1 MGGVIERKEAYI
13 PALTIL
19 AVPWCMLLSDSL
31 GSLYEMQKRSR
42 WVILVDGDGEKREA
56 AITLI
61 LLD

>member
-19 AVPWCMLLSDSL
+19 AVPWCMVLLDSL